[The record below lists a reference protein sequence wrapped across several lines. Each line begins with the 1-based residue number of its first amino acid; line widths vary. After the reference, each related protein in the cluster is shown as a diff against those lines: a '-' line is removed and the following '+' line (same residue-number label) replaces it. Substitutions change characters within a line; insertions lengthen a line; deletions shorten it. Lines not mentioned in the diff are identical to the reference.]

1 MLVSYSRRSHLV
13 AGVKSCLKEINA
25 QAIIQDNT
33 VSVLG
38 HYLPSSL
45 SSFQNY
51 VNLVKVRSR
60 LLNFPADTF
69 LTCCCCFNLFFKN
82 IFGKRLPRIVGG
94 ILKADHFILK
104 FLCFSLATPTC
115 GAFYC
120 LFCGCVCLRT
130 HSLVSYL

>member
-13 AGVKSCLKEINA
+13 AGVKNCLKEINA

-60 LLNFPADTF
+60 LLNFLADTF
-69 LTCCCCFNLFFKN
+69 LTCCCCCFNLFFKN

-94 ILKADHFILK
+94 ILNADHFILK
-104 FLCFSLATPTC
+104 FLCFPLPHPLV
-115 GAFYC
+115 GHFIAFSVVV
-120 LFCGCVCLRT
+120 CV
-130 HSLVSYL
+130 